1 MIVRRLVLRDFRRFA
16 HFAADFAPGLNVVL
30 GNNEEGKSTLREAL
44 TLALFQ
50 SPNTSDKKVLALRR
64 WGAAEQFALELTFAA
79 EGETYHLAKDFQART
94 ATLTAAGSGERLQD
108 AKAIQRRL
116 ADLLGLGS
124 RAVFES
130 TVRVSQRDI
139 ARLTEEKEVADG
151 LQRVVTG
158 GEEDVRVS
166 QVLAELDRALGQLR
180 RNSRAN
186 PGPLVALPEAI
197 ARREEALAQKRR
209 TFARAGEARGQLAA
223 QETALAAAREDLA
236 TKEALL
242 QGCAK
247 RLQLEDELAAAERE
261 EAALDARLAQ
271 VEELDRTIAR
281 LEAELPAYAPVLAL
295 SAERMAE
302 MLALAG
308 QAAGV
313 GTEKASPN
321 VPGKGPRPL
330 RTAWVVAGAV
340 LVLLGLAGALAQPAL
355 LLLALVGAGLL
366 LWEWQRSRGDGD
378 ARAEVARL
386 RAEERA
392 REATLAVQKLAAMLA
407 EVGCTSAAEVQA
419 RRRAGEDL
427 DRRLR
432 ESKARRE
439 GLLAGESAAELA
451 ERRRAVS
458 KRIRD
463 IKEEMA
469 EPALRLAAV
478 DQAGYQRLQRGV
490 ASLRDEVAALEA
502 SLADLRVEARVN
514 RVALDEVHALEEEL
528 AALRE
533 RLAAATERQQVLS
546 LAREVVVQAWE
557 STMVTAQEVLAE
569 ELGRYVAEITAGRYS
584 RALVEPTKLEIHLM
598 APERPDPVRVA
609 VDGELSTGTVEQ
621 VYLAARL
628 ALAKLLAQGRRPP
641 LILDDPFVT
650 FDGPRTA
657 AVLALCRRLA
667 AEQQILLFTCDESYA
682 PHADHLIRLPAVGLP
697 GGMVCTPEAAEGA
710 KTI

>member
-1 MIVRRLVLRDFRRFA
+1 MIIRRLVVRDFRRFA
-16 HFAADFAPGLNVVL
+16 HFEAEFAPGLNVVL

-64 WGAAEQFALELTFAA
+64 WGAAEQFALELTFEAD
-79 EGETYHLAKDFQART
+79 GETYYLVKDFQGRT

-124 RAVFES
+124 RAIFES

-139 ARLTEEKEVADG
+139 ARLTEEKEVADS

-158 GEEDVRVS
+158 GEQDVRVS
-166 QVLAELDRALGQLR
+166 QVLADLDKALGQLR
-180 RNSRAN
+180 RNSRTN
-186 PGPLVALPEAI
+186 PGPLVALPETI
-197 ARREEALAQKRR
+197 ARQEEALAQKRGA
-209 TFARAGEARGQLAA
+209 FARAGEAREQLAA
-223 QETALAAAREDLA
+223 QEAALAKAREDLA
-236 TKEALL
+236 TKEVLL

-247 RLQLEDELAAAERE
+247 RLNLEDELAEVERE
-261 EAALDARLAQ
+261 ETALDARLTQ
-271 VEELDRTIAR
+271 VAELDRSIAR

-308 QAAGV
+308 QAAGA
-313 GTEKASPN
+313 GEQQTTSG
-321 VPGKGPRPL
+321 VPGAGPRPP
-330 RTAWVVAGAV
+330 RTAWLIVGAALVV
-340 LVLLGLAGALAQPAL
+340 LGLAGALAQPAFL
-355 LLLALVGAGLL
+355 VLALAGAGLL
-366 LWEWQRSRGDGD
+366 LWEWQRSRGGGD
-378 ARAEVARL
+378 AQAEVARL

-392 REATLAVQKLAAMLA
+392 REATLAAHKLEAMLA
-407 EVGCTSAAEVQA
+407 ETGCTTAAEVQA
-419 RRRAGEDL
+419 RRRTGEDL
-427 DRRLR
+427 DRGLR
-432 ESKARRE
+432 EGRARRE
-439 GLLAGESAAELA
+439 GLLAGESAAGLA

-458 KRIRD
+458 RQIRD
-463 IKEEMA
+463 IKEELA

-478 DQAGYQRLQRGV
+478 DQAGYQRLQREV
-490 ASLRDEVAALEA
+490 ASLRDEAATLETA
-502 SLADLRVEARVN
+502 LSDLRVEARVN
-514 RVALDEVHALEEEL
+514 RVGLDEVHALEEEL
-528 AALRE
+528 GALRE

-546 LAREVVVQAWE
+546 LAREVIVQARE
-557 STMVTAQEVLAE
+557 ETMVTAQEVLAE

-584 RALVEPTKLEIHLM
+584 RVLVEPTKLEIQLM
-598 APERPDPVRVA
+598 APERPEPVRVT

-628 ALAKLLAQGRRPP
+628 ALAKLLAHGRRPP

-682 PHADHLIRLPAVGLP
+682 PHADHLIRLPAVGWP